1 MQTPETSDHA
11 VDARRTAP
19 TGTTA
24 EALPGIVE
32 SALAAAEHPLVLGI
46 SGHAGAGKSTL
57 ARDLVEQVGG
67 AVRMRG
73 DDFLDPARSHHRSPD
88 WAGVERVRLR
98 DTVLRPFRERRTASF
113 RRFDWGR
120 RALGEPEPVPT
131 GRLLVV
137 DLIGLF
143 HPEVLAELD
152 LRVWCELDPATAAE
166 RGMARDHALG
176 RDHDRL
182 WREVWVPNER
192 DFAERFAPREAAT
205 HVVATG

>member
-1 MQTPETSDHA
+1 
-11 VDARRTAP
+11 
-19 TGTTA
+19 
-24 EALPGIVE
+24 
-32 SALAAAEHPLVLGI
+32 
-46 SGHAGAGKSTL
+46 
-57 ARDLVEQVGG
+57 
-67 AVRMRG
+67 MRG
-73 DDFLDPARSHHRSPD
+73 DDFVDPVRSHHRSPD

-98 DTVLRPFRERRTASF
+98 YTVLRPFRERRPASF
-113 RRFDWGR
+113 RRFDRGGV

-166 RGMARDHALG
+166 RGMVRDHALG
-176 RDHDRL
+176 RDRDRL
-182 WREVWVPNER
+182 WREVWVPNVR